1 MLPKKTIKF
10 GEIKLSINHYFCAVH
25 DKYISRNT
33 NSVYTNTIHPKE
45 KHKMFKKL
53 KELLQGVITKTNRQS
68 ALESFISSK
77 NPTSPAE
84 IEHWVRTFDRQSGG
98 RYGY

>member
-1 MLPKKTIKF
+1 
-10 GEIKLSINHYFCAVH
+10 
-25 DKYISRNT
+25 
-33 NSVYTNTIHPKE
+33 
-45 KHKMFKKL
+45 MFKKL

-84 IEHWVRTFDRQSGG
+84 IEHLVRTFDRTSGG

>member
-1 MLPKKTIKF
+1 M
-10 GEIKLSINHYFCAVH
+10 SICAVR

-33 NSVYTNTIHPKE
+33 NINTR

-53 KELLQGVITKTNRQS
+53 KKLLQGVITKTNRQS

>member
-1 MLPKKTIKF
+1 MVLTVSHIYK
-10 GEIKLSINHYFCAVH
+10 G
-25 DKYISRNT
+25 
-33 NSVYTNTIHPKE
+33 

-98 RYGY
+98 RHGY

>member
-1 MLPKKTIKF
+1 MINISVEPLSFTHQNIK
-10 GEIKLSINHYFCAVH
+10 G
-25 DKYISRNT
+25 
-33 NSVYTNTIHPKE
+33 